1 MCKKEFIAIF
11 ETTLVNA
18 DLDVT
23 ALELLDNGTVQVT
36 FKGNGKK
43 KVNIE
48 AGSYG
53 AIIIDVMK
61 HCL

>member
-36 FKGNGKK
+36 FKGNGKREI
-43 KVNIE
+43 NIE
-48 AGSYG
+48 ADSYG